1 MLTEAPQSITQYITD
16 SMNQIREIQRI
27 NDEELSRGI
36 SGTSASWH
44 NKYANSAWC
53 FVGNLDV
60 KLTEGDV
67 IAVMSEYGEIDDLHL
82 VREEDTGKSKGFCF
96 LKYED
101 ARSCVLAVDNMCG
114 VNLLGRSMRVD
125 HVENYRLPKSLQE
138 KEEELQKRLA
148 EHQGLEGHAY
158 DGVELANDFSLGQG
172 QDLFAKPTPSNSRK
186 PQLKDQEED
195 GLDDEER
202 RRLREE
208 KRRRKEEKQQEKDA
222 RKRERDE
229 KRMEREEKRREK
241 RAKKMN
247 KDDDGASKGDRDEDI
262 KNSKKRK
269 ESRHRSHHHKSD
281 SKKDKKR
288 KRSDKRSRSRSRSRS
303 PSRKKEKEP

>member
-1 MLTEAPQSITQYITD
+1 
-16 SMNQIREIQRI
+16 MNQIREIQRI

-67 IAVMSEYGEIDDLHL
+67 IAVLSEYGEIDDIHL

-114 VNLLGRSMRVD
+114 VSLLGRSMRVD

-148 EHQGLEGHAY
+148 EHKGLEGHAY

-172 QDLFAKPTPSNSRK
+172 QDLFAKPAPSDRRK
-186 PQLKDQEED
+186 PLPKEED

-202 RRLREE
+202 KRLKEE
-208 KRRRKEEKQQEKDA
+208 KRRRKEDKQREKDA
-222 RKRERDE
+222 RKRERAE

-241 RAKKMN
+241 RAKTMN
-247 KDDDGASKGDRDEDI
+247 KDDDGASKDDKDDD
-262 KNSKKRK
+262 KKHSKKRK
-269 ESRHRSHHHKSD
+269 ESRHRSHKSD

-303 PSRKKEKEP
+303 PSRKKENDP